1 MKRSRETF
9 RQVKESHRI
18 QRVSFIHREKRLLEK
33 THQLEQ
39 LIQEN
44 KKKLRL
50 ELMDLPKVGLQV
62 ECIAGCV
69 AELLNLR
76 DSDNKKIA
84 ELKAEWVRLKDMVK
98 DDDETIEEEVQA
110 MERERKYLTEALK
123 RYEKID
129 EEMVVIKERQLTRI
143 DIVKADEEK
152 RLIEAKNTTT
162 HVLQPETQSER
173 PVRNTSRW
181 RSVWKRFTKL
191 FKR

>member
-39 LIQEN
+39 
-44 KKKLRL
+44 LRL

-84 ELKAEWVRLKDMVK
+84 ELKAEWVCLKDMVK

-129 EEMVVIKERQLTRI
+129 EEMVVIKERQLTRL

-191 FKR
+191 SGRH

>member
-1 MKRSRETF
+1 M
-9 RQVKESHRI
+9 
-18 QRVSFIHREKRLLEK
+18 SFIHREKRLLEK

-39 LIQEN
+39 
-44 KKKLRL
+44 LRL

-129 EEMVVIKERQLTRI
+129 EEMVVIKERQLTRL